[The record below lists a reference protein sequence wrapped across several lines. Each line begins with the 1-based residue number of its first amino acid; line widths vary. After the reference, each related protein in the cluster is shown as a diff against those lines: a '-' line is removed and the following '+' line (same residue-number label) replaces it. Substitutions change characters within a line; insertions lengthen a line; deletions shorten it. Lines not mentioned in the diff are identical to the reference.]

1 MKPLIV
7 FSILVIIYGGY
18 SIITGRIP
26 YARKHYDFKK
36 PVLFARTSGGVLV
49 ILGNYYFIFGFIRL
63 PGWTVIVVPLVL
75 FSISFIL
82 QKILDIRLEYRRREG
97 TERLT
102 RVNFRRLG
110 VFVPLYVSY

>member
-36 PVLFARTSGGVLV
+36 SVLFARTSGGALV
-49 ILGNYYFIFGFIRL
+49 ILGIYYFIFGFIRL

-82 QKILDIRLEYRRREG
+82 QKILDIR
-97 TERLT
+97 
-102 RVNFRRLG
+102 
-110 VFVPLYVSY
+110 

>member
-7 FSILVIIYGGY
+7 FSILVISYGGY

-36 PVLFARTSGGVLV
+36 PVLFARTSGGALV
-49 ILGNYYFIFGFIRL
+49 ILGIYYFIF
-63 PGWTVIVVPLVL
+63 VVPLVL

-82 QKILDIRLEYRRREG
+82 QKILDIR
-97 TERLT
+97 
-102 RVNFRRLG
+102 
-110 VFVPLYVSY
+110 